1 MLLSIIT
8 LTALSVDQLLIDGN
22 QLVVLKGRFSIA
34 ISILITFFATLFPEP
49 SNLVLHHSLVVSH
62 DIENYL

>member
-8 LTALSVDQLLIDGN
+8 LTALSVDQMLICGN
-22 QLVVLKGRFSIA
+22 QVVVLRAFQHRYFDTDHI
-34 ISILITFFATLFPEP
+34 FATLFPEP
-49 SNLVLHHSLVVSH
+49 SNLVLHHCLVVSH